1 MIKLG
6 DRNAV
11 VFNKIAIKKAVT
23 NYDDDDFKTT
33 DEEWLK
39 ILDDLKKVQQGE
51 PLLTV
56 EGRELLKKK
65 KRAAKIKRH
74 PTLSIRVQFPN
85 LYVLQGEFKPT
96 ETIGDVTKF
105 VRGYLVNPDITFN
118 LCEWIFCAIS

>member
-11 VFNKIAIKKAVT
+11 VFNKKAIKKVVI

-56 EGRELLKKK
+56 EGREQLKKK
-65 KRAAKIKRH
+65 KKAAKIKRH
-74 PTLSIRVQFPN
+74 PTVNMRVQFPN
-85 LYVLQGEFKPT
+85 QFVLQGEFKPT
-96 ETIGDVTKF
+96 ETIEDVAEF
-105 VRGYLVNPDITFN
+105 IRGYLVNPDITFN
-118 LCEWIFCAIS
+118 LC